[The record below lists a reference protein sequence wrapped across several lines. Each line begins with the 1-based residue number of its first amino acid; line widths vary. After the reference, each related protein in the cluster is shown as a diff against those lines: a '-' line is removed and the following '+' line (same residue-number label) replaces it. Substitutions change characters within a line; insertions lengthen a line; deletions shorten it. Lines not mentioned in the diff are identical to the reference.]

1 MRLRLSERLRRLA
14 SWRFRGQAQ
23 GRGWIKD
30 SRPREDAGKHRR
42 STAQPRFADGGAE
55 GGTAGAAPGNGP
67 LQPPAG
73 LPQQYAGVSRQAP
86 PVVPRRG
93 ADGLGGGPAGP
104 PIPRNYTPGAGG
116 GEPLSGIPSGFPGGV
131 PAGSVPGDGVQ
142 AGQAAAGWPGAQA
155 GPGGPGGEAGIG
167 RPPAKSSGRG
177 GAGRGGVGRARIR
190 EAPFGAAPGAQGAPA
205 APEAMESVAVGQEAA
220 RQEAA
225 RQPWYQ
231 VVGNGPA
238 ARQAPPRAA
247 DAALAGRE
255 AAAAADVTVAGN
267 TAGNIA
273 RPTVSAGAMRAA
285 RRTRAALPFAPPHSH
300 EHPPTGDGR
309 RNCGAL
315 EAILWRQW
323 DAATTAPSAEV
334 IAAIDRLAEFP
345 RELQEKLAAGLEG
358 IYVGDGGVP
367 DLDDMSALHGVLL
380 PSGRATWDACAGAY
394 GEHKIVVGSRPSPTP
409 DVMCHEVGHAL
420 DDLDSPPGKWQ
431 SDSAEFRMI
440 YDQCQP
446 YIASDF
452 HRQRGGL
459 GRKEFFADAFAA
471 IASAQRP
478 ALVDM
483 LSGNTRIALR
493 VMLYFNRRYGI

>member
-1 MRLRLSERLRRLA
+1 MPSSPAA
-14 SWRFRGQAQ
+14 SFSWSSLGNSA
-23 GRGWIKD
+23 
-30 SRPREDAGKHRR
+30 RR
-42 STAQPRFADGGAE
+42 SIAAITSRDGAVV
-55 GGTAGAAPGNGP
+55 AASHCRHRMASRAPHP
-67 LQPPAG
+67 QEQPP
-73 LPQQYAGVSRQAP
+73 
-86 PVVPRRG
+86 
-93 ADGLGGGPAGP
+93 
-104 PIPRNYTPGAGG
+104 
-116 GEPLSGIPSGFPGGV
+116 
-131 PAGSVPGDGVQ
+131 
-142 AGQAAAGWPGAQA
+142 
-155 GPGGPGGEAGIG
+155 
-167 RPPAKSSGRG
+167 
-177 GAGRGGVGRARIR
+177 
-190 EAPFGAAPGAQGAPA
+190 
-205 APEAMESVAVGQEAA
+205 
-220 RQEAA
+220 
-225 RQPWYQ
+225 
-231 VVGNGPA
+231 
-238 ARQAPPRAA
+238 
-247 DAALAGRE
+247 
-255 AAAAADVTVAGN
+255 
-267 TAGNIA
+267 TA
-273 RPTVSAGAMRAA
+273 
-285 RRTRAALPFAPPHSH
+285 
-300 EHPPTGDGR
+300 DGR

-323 DAATTAPSAEV
+323 DAATTAPSPEV

>member
-1 MRLRLSERLRRLA
+1 
-14 SWRFRGQAQ
+14 
-23 GRGWIKD
+23 
-30 SRPREDAGKHRR
+30 
-42 STAQPRFADGGAE
+42 
-55 GGTAGAAPGNGP
+55 
-67 LQPPAG
+67 
-73 LPQQYAGVSRQAP
+73 
-86 PVVPRRG
+86 
-93 ADGLGGGPAGP
+93 
-104 PIPRNYTPGAGG
+104 
-116 GEPLSGIPSGFPGGV
+116 
-131 PAGSVPGDGVQ
+131 
-142 AGQAAAGWPGAQA
+142 
-155 GPGGPGGEAGIG
+155 
-167 RPPAKSSGRG
+167 
-177 GAGRGGVGRARIR
+177 
-190 EAPFGAAPGAQGAPA
+190 
-205 APEAMESVAVGQEAA
+205 MESVAVGQEAA
-220 RQEAA
+220 RQASAPRE
-225 RQPWYQ
+225 PWYQ

-238 ARQAPPRAA
+238 ARQAPHQAQPRPA
-247 DAALAGRE
+247 D
-255 AAAAADVTVAGN
+255 AAAADVTVAGN
-267 TAGNIA
+267 IT

-285 RRTRAALPFAPPHSH
+285 RRTRAALPFAPPHPQ
-300 EHPPTGDGR
+300 EHPPTADGR

-323 DAATTAPSAEV
+323 DAATTAPPPEV